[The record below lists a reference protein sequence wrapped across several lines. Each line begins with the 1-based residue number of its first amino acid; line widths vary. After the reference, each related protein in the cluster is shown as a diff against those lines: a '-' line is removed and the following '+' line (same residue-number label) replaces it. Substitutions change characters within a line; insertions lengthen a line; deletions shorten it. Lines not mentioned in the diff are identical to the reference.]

1 MSAYW
6 GPALDAE
13 VAYRQEQVRA
23 QFGRR
28 LRWGRRHSAPTAAP
42 PGYPPAPQTPPPT
55 AAPAT
60 APSAAPAAAPTAAPA
75 MAPTI
80 APAAARP
87 ADARPANGPGAAH
100 PVPAIPVQRGVVAA
114 ERPTPVAAGS
124 ATPDQHRSGRAA

>member
-28 LRWGRRHSAPTAAP
+28 LRWGRRHSA
-42 PGYPPAPQTPPPT
+42 PT